1 MVLVPLEKAE
11 AVVVVDGAMAG
22 MAMTMGDT
30 EEALQW
36 Q

>member
-1 MVLVPLEKAE
+1 MVLLETLAV
-11 AVVVVDGAMAG
+11 AVVGGAMAG
-22 MAMTMGDT
+22 MAMTMGDR